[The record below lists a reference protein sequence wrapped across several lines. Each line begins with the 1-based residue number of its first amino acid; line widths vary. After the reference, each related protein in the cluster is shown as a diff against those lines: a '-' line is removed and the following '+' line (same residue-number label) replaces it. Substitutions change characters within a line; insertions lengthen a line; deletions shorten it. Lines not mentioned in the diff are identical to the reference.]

1 MAWVFWTRRT
11 DRSAAPSLHPMARQP
26 HHSPLAL
33 SALLVLPLAASP
45 PLALSLAASPTGNPS
60 LAAPIQPGQPDAA
73 SAAAE
78 PLLAQ
83 ALPEAGQAPGPAA
96 SPDLAPP
103 PAPERAP
110 QPEPTVRELPAAAPA
125 PAMPA
130 PAAQAG
136 PPAVEPPRTPP
147 AAVRQQPAP
156 AALVAPDEPSGT
168 GTTIRPGLAERQPQ
182 PPRRFDQSLDALI
195 RDGVV
200 SPREV
205 KVRVHPGLIAN
216 PSLLRQGCGSG
227 AFSARECGA
236 IAGDGGMVFR
246 QRGGGSAQA
255 TGAIDFGGGGGG
267 GGERYGIDAAP
278 LPPIAV
284 PVTALLSGIGGSFR
298 LTDVF
303 RVTPRPQA
311 IGGNGNRGLIFP
323 LIGAAEP
330 TSGFGWRLHPIL
342 GTWLMHSGRD
352 LAAPEGTPVVAA
364 LSGRVVSSGD
374 AGGYGLAVEIEHE
387 RPLRRTLYGHLSELY
402 VKEGD
407 RVRQGEVIGR
417 VGSTGRSTGPHLH
430 FEVRMP
436 QEGGWVAIDPG
447 EFDTSNPRKAGGLP
461 GLAGL
466 RGGGAD
472 GGPPPDAVA
481 LLLGQ
486 LIESLERPRSPLG
499 PIAAPGSGKP
509 GAAGAA
515 TPGTAA
521 GAPLPTDRLPRP
533 FPPAANVPPPAP
545 LPRQQGGAGATAGG

>member
-1 MAWVFWTRRT
+1 
-11 DRSAAPSLHPMARQP
+11 MARQP
-26 HHSPLAL
+26 HRLPLAL
-33 SALLVLPLAASP
+33 SALLVMPLAASP
-45 PLALSLAASPTGNPS
+45 LLALTMAASPAGNPS
-60 LAAPIQPGQPDAA
+60 QAETLQPDQTDGA
-73 SAAAE
+73 SGPAE

-83 ALPEAGQAPGPAA
+83 ALAEAGEPPVEPTSAEVAA
-96 SPDLAPP
+96 P

-110 QPEPTVRELPAAAPA
+110 QAAPA
-125 PAMPA
+125 VRESPAAPIPAMA

-136 PPAVEPPRTPP
+136 PPAAEPPRTPP
-147 AAVRQQPAP
+147 PSVRLQPAP
-156 AALVAPDEPSGT
+156 AAQIAPGEPASAGVP
-168 GTTIRPGLAERQPQ
+168 IRPGLAERQPQ
-182 PPRRFDQSLDALI
+182 APQRFDQSLDALI

-205 KVRVHPGLIAN
+205 KVRVHPSLIAN

-236 IAGDGGMVFR
+236 VAGDGGMVLR

-255 TGAIDFGGGGGG
+255 GGAIDLGGAGGAGA

-278 LPPIAV
+278 LPPISV

-303 RVTPRPQA
+303 RVTPRPQG
-311 IGGNGNRGLIFP
+311 IGGNGNRGLLFP

-387 RPLRRTLYGHLSELY
+387 RPMRRTLYGHLSELY

-430 FEVRMP
+430 FEMRVP

-447 EFDTSNPRKAGGLP
+447 EFDSSNPQQTGGLP

-466 RGGGAD
+466 QGGAGGGPA
-472 GGPPPDAVA
+472 PDAVA

-499 PIAAPGSGKP
+499 PIAAPGAGSPGATGAGAPGAATGP
-509 GAAGAA
+509 GAAGV
-515 TPGTAA
+515 
-521 GAPLPTDRLPRP
+521 GAPKPLPTDRLPRP
-533 FPPAANVPPPAP
+533 FPPAANVPAPAP
-545 LPRQQGGAGATAGG
+545 LPRQPSGSGARAGG

>member
-83 ALPEAGQAPGPAA
+83 ALPEAGQASSPAA

-364 LSGRVVSSGD
+364 LTGRVVSSGL
-374 AGGYGLAVEIEHE
+374 AGGYGLAIEIEHD

-407 RVRQGEVIGR
+407 NVRQGEVIGR

-430 FEVRMP
+430 FELRLP
-436 QEGGWVAIDPG
+436 QEGGWMATDPG
-447 EFDTSNPRKAGGLP
+447 DLDPARSLIALP
-461 GLAGL
+461 GP
-466 RGGGAD
+466 GGGR
-472 GGPPPDAVA
+472 GTSGDAVA
-481 LLLGQ
+481 LLMGQ
-486 LIESLERPRSPLG
+486 LVQALERRPANSR
-499 PIAAPGSGKP
+499 GSG
-509 GAAGAA
+509 
-515 TPGTAA
+515 T
-521 GAPLPTDRLPRP
+521 L
-533 FPPAANVPPPAP
+533 
-545 LPRQQGGAGATAGG
+545 GG

>member
-1 MAWVFWTRRT
+1 
-11 DRSAAPSLHPMARQP
+11 MARQP
-26 HHSPLAL
+26 HRSPLAL

-73 SAAAE
+73 SAPADL
-78 PLLAQ
+78 LLAQ
-83 ALPEAGQAPGPAA
+83 ALPEAGQASSPAA
-96 SPDLAPP
+96 SPDVAPT
-103 PAPERAP
+103 PAPEQAA
-110 QPEPTVRELPAAAPA
+110 PTVRELPAAAPA

-136 PPAVEPPRTPP
+136 PPAVDPPRTPP
-147 AAVRQQPAP
+147 PAVRQQPAP
-156 AALVAPDEPSGT
+156 AALVAPGEPSGT
-168 GTTIRPGLAERQPQ
+168 GTPIRPGLAERQPQ

-246 QRGGGSAQA
+246 ERGGGNAQA
-255 TGAIDFGGGGGG
+255 AGAVDLGGGGGGG

-430 FEVRMP
+430 FEVRVP

-447 EFDTSNPRKAGGLP
+447 EFDTSSPQRAGGLP

-466 RGGGAD
+466 RGGGVD

-515 TPGTAA
+515 MPGTAPS
-521 GAPLPTDRLPRP
+521 GPLPTDRLPRP

>member
-1 MAWVFWTRRT
+1 
-11 DRSAAPSLHPMARQP
+11 MARQP
-26 HHSPLAL
+26 HRSPLAL
-33 SALLVLPLAASP
+33 SALLAMPLASSPLLALTLAASP
-45 PLALSLAASPTGNPS
+45 AGHR
-60 LAAPIQPGQPDAA
+60 
-73 SAAAE
+73 SAAAPFQAE
-78 PLLAQ
+78 PRYAQVLA
-83 ALPEAGQAPGPAA
+83 EAGEAPAA
-96 SPDLAPP
+96 PASAEVEAPAATE
-103 PAPERAP
+103 PAPQIAP
-110 QPEPTVRELPAAAPA
+110 VVREAPAAPAGASAPAAAFPPSVQGA
-125 PAMPA
+125 P
-130 PAAQAG
+130 PAA
-136 PPAVEPPRTPP
+136 EPPRTPP
-147 AAVRQQPAP
+147 PAIRFQQAP
-156 AALVAPDEPSGT
+156 AALVAPAEPPSAGAP
-168 GTTIRPGLAERQPQ
+168 IRPGLAERQPQ
-182 PPRRFDQSLDALI
+182 APRRFDQSLDALI

-236 IAGDGGMVFR
+236 IAGDGGVVFQ

-255 TGAIDFGGGGGG
+255 GGAIDLGGGGGGG

-278 LPPIAV
+278 LPPISV

-303 RVTPRPQA
+303 RVTPRPQG
-311 IGGNGNRGLIFP
+311 IGGNGNRGLLFP

-374 AGGYGLAVEIEHE
+374 AGGYGLAVEIEHG

-430 FEVRMP
+430 FEVRVP

-447 EFDTSNPRKAGGLP
+447 EFDSGQPQQSGGLP

-466 RGGGAD
+466 QGGAGGGPA
-472 GGPPPDAVA
+472 PDAVA

-499 PIAAPGSGKP
+499 PIAAPGAGVP
-509 GAAGAA
+509 GAGAA
-515 TPGTAA
+515 RAAGTAA
-521 GAPLPTDRLPRP
+521 AGTAGAGADGSGSGTGATAGGGTPRPLPTDRLPRP

-545 LPRQQGGAGATAGG
+545 LPRQQGAAGATAGG